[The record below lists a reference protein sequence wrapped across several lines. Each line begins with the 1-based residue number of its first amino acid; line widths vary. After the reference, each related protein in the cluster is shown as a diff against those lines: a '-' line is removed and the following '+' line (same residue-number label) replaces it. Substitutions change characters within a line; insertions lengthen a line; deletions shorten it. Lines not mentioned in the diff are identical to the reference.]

1 VLEELDR
8 QAGRIFERI
17 RSDPALRD
25 NTIILIC
32 SDNGFEPGA
41 GTAGALRGNKGQLYE
56 GGIRSPLIVW
66 GPGRLATSAKPGT
79 RNDRTV
85 IAGIDFAPSVL
96 ALAGIGV
103 PKDVKFDGLDM
114 SAALSG
120 KSSEPRPTPVM
131 WVRPPDRPGPP
142 KNPMPDLAIRDGDWK
157 LLVKRD
163 GSRAELFD
171 IIKDPNESK
180 NLASEHPDVTK
191 RLTAAVT
198 AWDKAIDPKPVTWTP
213 KAAGE

>member
-1 VLEELDR
+1 
-8 QAGRIFERI
+8 
-17 RSDPALRD
+17 
-25 NTIILIC
+25 
-32 SDNGFEPGA
+32 
-41 GTAGALRGNKGQLYE
+41 
-56 GGIRSPLIVW
+56 
-66 GPGRLATSAKPGT
+66 
-79 RNDRTV
+79 
-85 IAGIDFAPSVL
+85 
-96 ALAGIGV
+96 
-103 PKDVKFDGLDM
+103 
-114 SAALSG
+114 
-120 KSSEPRPTPVM
+120 M

-142 KNPMPDLAIRDGDWK
+142 KNPMPDLAVRDGDWK

-171 IIKDPNESK
+171 VIKDPNESK